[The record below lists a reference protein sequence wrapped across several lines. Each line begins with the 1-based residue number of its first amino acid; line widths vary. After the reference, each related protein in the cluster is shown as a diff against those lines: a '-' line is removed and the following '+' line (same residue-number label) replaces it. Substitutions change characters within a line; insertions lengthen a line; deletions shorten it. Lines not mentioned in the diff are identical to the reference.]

1 MEIDLL
7 RKKVEAEV
15 DIKPSAGP
23 YKIFSFAMSII
34 RNPTIAREIAEEYF
48 SKTRVTRAISRFNH
62 YNRTKA

>member
-15 DIKPSAGP
+15 DIKPTAGP
-23 YKIFSFAMSII
+23 YKIYSFTMSII
-34 RNPTIAREIAEEYF
+34 KNPTTARQIAEEYF
-48 SKTRVTRAISRFNH
+48 SKTRVTRARSRYNH